1 MATHHH
7 LISEIMVPGP
17 NSHVADFLEQKQQM
31 ITRLKHNLAQAH
43 ARMKKYAD
51 QSRSERQFLVGDL
64 VYLKLQPHI
73 HHAFGVHL
81 NLKLR
86 TRYYGPFRV
95 SNKIGQSAYKLH
107 LPESAGI
114 HLVFH
119 VS

>member
-1 MATHHH
+1 
-7 LISEIMVPGP
+7 MVLGP
-17 NSHVADFLEQKQQM
+17 NSPVADFLEQKQQM

-43 ARMKKYAD
+43 ARMKK
-51 QSRSERQFLVGDL
+51 
-64 VYLKLQPHI
+64 YLKLQPHI

-95 SNKIGQSAYKLH
+95 SNKIGQAAYKLH

-114 HLVFH
+114 HPVFH